1 MRCVFTTVLILYEIN
16 LLNFNLLI
24 SLYYNP
30 GNLFI
35 NLKLIQMYELAVWRL
50 KSLFNRIFISN
61 PENEFSMFGFSTF
74 LLKKEYIIF
83 IFFLHFEHRG
93 IKQLKQKREKK
104 MMEAHWNPDVYS
116 IPETWVQEWT
126 VIIFCVSA
134 HPSALQLP
142 PNITSL
148 TSYFYS

>member
-83 IFFLHFEHRG
+83 IFFSAFWTSRYKT
-93 IKQLKQKREKK
+93 IKTKARKEDDGSPLKSRCVFDPRNLSTGMNGYYILRICTSQRPAITTEY
-104 MMEAHWNPDVYS
+104 HIFN
-116 IPETWVQEWT
+116 
-126 VIIFCVSA
+126 IIF
-134 HPSALQLP
+134 L
-142 PNITSL
+142 
-148 TSYFYS
+148 